1 MENPGKTLNVW
12 ARKQHTYLP
21 KAMKTCKLLTSVVTD
36 RTYSHLKQNDF
47 FLLEQKGSKR
57 GSYDCKL
64 MINKIKLEDC
74 KKWKQNLIYSWID

>member
-1 MENPGKTLNVW
+1 MENPEKTLNAW

-47 FLLEQKGSKR
+47 FLPEQKGSKR